1 MLVRGKRVPV
11 VGTVCMDQFMVRLDS
26 GPGAAVGDEVVIIGC
41 QGMDHISAEE
51 VALRW
56 NTINYDVVSSIGSR
70 VSRVYV

>member
-1 MLVRGKRVPV
+1 M
-11 VGTVCMDQFMVRLDS
+11 
-26 GPGAAVGDEVVIIGC
+26 VGDEVVMIGH

-70 VSRVYV
+70 VPRVYI